1 MIMISLSFGPE
12 CLMVLLI
19 PWPDNLLLSQ
29 KYGGDH
35 HPGEDSSTF
44 KWWVL
49 PRYYAHEANG
59 QMLSNK
65 GRAGSHGSQVT

>member
-1 MIMISLSFGPE
+1 MISLSFGPE

-35 HPGEDSSTF
+35 HPGRTPARSSGGCSQDT
-44 KWWVL
+44 
-49 PRYYAHEANG
+49 YTHEANG